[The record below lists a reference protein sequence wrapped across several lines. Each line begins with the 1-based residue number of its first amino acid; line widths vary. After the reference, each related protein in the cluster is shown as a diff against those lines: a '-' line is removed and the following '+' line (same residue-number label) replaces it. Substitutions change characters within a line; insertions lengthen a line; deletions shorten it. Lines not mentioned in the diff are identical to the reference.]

1 MAIYD
6 IDVDFVSAN
15 LIPPQLRKPK
25 MLAWLQTLG
34 FNLKAFDRIFN
45 WFRTSNLSTWAYV
58 YDVSTT
64 YGLNTAVIYEDN
76 SVYMYIN
83 TTSTSGNLPSD
94 PNYWVLVQSNFI
106 GVDKR
111 IGANAQKI
119 VFEFTLNRWFRTTG
133 IYITNTTTF
142 TTPFVM
148 GTSGALSSS
157 MPINSTF
164 QLQYLG
170 NSYTYTSSLSDYTI
184 FVPVAFFTTLGTTA
198 LNRENAV
205 RNFADLYNLAGMT
218 YTVQTY

>member
-34 FNLKAFDRIFN
+34 VELRIVDLLFNMFRISSETSWNAFN
-45 WFRTSNLSTWAYV
+45 GA
-58 YDVSTT
+58 TT
-64 YGLNTAVIYEDN
+64 YNFNNRVLYTDN
-76 SVYMYIN
+76 SIYMYIN

-94 PNYWVLVQSNFI
+94 TNYWVLVQSNFI

-119 VFEFTLNRWFRTTG
+119 IFEFTLNRWFRTPG

-184 FVPVAFFTTLGTTA
+184 FVPVAFFTTLGTSTV
-198 LNRENAV
+198 NRENAI